1 MNADEDGSF
10 IHIRPSITFLRKTF
24 TITRIDILTR
34 QGPPLSNVH
43 VVRLLSSP
51 NTAFWGHH
59 HRTQREMLSA
69 MVGGFDKD
77 VLEEFYD
84 LTPDQFA
91 RLLNLYSA
99 EYGEG
104 AEKKRGEIKYE
115 NAAKDI
121 ANFVANADLM
131 DQRKTD
137 YQMSGQFESAS
148 GMTKIQVGRNWTQTI
163 VIGGV
168 ILLVLLVVA
177 IYLLKL

>member
-51 NTAFWGHH
+51 HTAFWGHH

-69 MVGGFDKD
+69 MIGGFDKD
-77 VLEEFYD
+77 VLEKFYA

-104 AEKKRGEIKYE
+104 AAEYAREVSSVVIVPHTNHRDTE
-115 NAAKDI
+115 DTE
-121 ANFVANADLM
+121 VA
-131 DQRKTD
+131 QR
-137 YQMSGQFESAS
+137 SS
-148 GMTKIQVGRNWTQTI
+148 
-163 VIGGV
+163 
-168 ILLVLLVVA
+168 
-177 IYLLKL
+177 